1 MKNVLNYYYNL
12 YSENIRLN
20 GENYYFEVNNQNYVF
35 YLYDDDIDKL
45 NKIYN
50 INLEIIKLGV
60 YTHQIILNKDNN
72 ITTIYNNK
80 HYILM
85 KIHENLS
92 RKIVI
97 DDILYFGNITNI
109 FEYNNNWKELWSNK
123 VDYFEYQISQLGKK
137 YPLIRESFSYYIG
150 IIENG
155 IILLNEKKQINCSI
169 SHKRIIENQN
179 LFEFYNPVNYII
191 DTKVRDIAE
200 YFKNRLFDK
209 NDIFLEIKEYLE
221 SSNIT
226 EGEAYY
232 FFVRMFY
239 PTFYF
244 DCYEKIINQI
254 EEETKIKEVIEITP
268 YYEQMLKQLYKY
280 LKNYIYIPEIEWLN
294 SV

>member
-20 GENYYFEVNNQNYVF
+20 GDDYYFEINNEKYVF
-35 YLYDDDIDKL
+35 YLYNGEIENL
-45 NKIYN
+45 NKTYN
-50 INLEIIKLGV
+50 IYLEINKLGI

-72 ITTIYNNK
+72 IATIYNK
-80 HYILM
+80 KQYILM
-85 KIHENLS
+85 KLYEDLS
-92 RKIVI
+92 RKIVLN
-97 DDILYFGNITNI
+97 DILYFGNVTNI
-109 FEYNNNWKELWSNK
+109 FENNNNWKELWINK
-123 VDYFEYQISQLGKK
+123 VDYFEYQISQVGKK

-155 IILLNEKKQINCSI
+155 IVLLNEKKQITGSI
-169 SHKRIIENQN
+169 SHKRITKNES
-179 LFEFYNPVNYII
+179 LFEFYNPLNYII

-209 NDIFLEIKEYLE
+209 CDIFLEIKEYLE
-221 SSNIT
+221 NTNIT

-232 FFVRMFY
+232 FFVRMFF

-244 DCYEKIINQI
+244 DCYEEIINQV
-254 EEETKIKEVIEITP
+254 EEENKIKEAIEITP

-280 LKNYIYIPEIEWLN
+280 LKKYIQIPEIEWLN
-294 SV
+294 SI